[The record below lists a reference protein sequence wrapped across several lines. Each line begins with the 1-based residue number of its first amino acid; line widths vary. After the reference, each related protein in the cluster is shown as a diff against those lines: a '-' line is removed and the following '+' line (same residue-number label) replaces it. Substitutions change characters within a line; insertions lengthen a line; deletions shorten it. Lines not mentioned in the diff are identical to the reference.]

1 MASMSMLV
9 FWVDVDNTLID
20 NDRAKEDFD
29 QHLLADIGPELTKR
43 FWDIYESVRKE
54 REVVDIPLSLRRLR
68 DVVPLTEMDDLTY
81 RHIQSIFYNYPYWQ
95 VLYPGALETLHYL
108 RTIGLPVVVSDGDLV
123 FQAHKIV
130 NSNLS
135 EAVEG
140 RVLLFVHKQE
150 HIEEIKQKFPGDHYV
165 SIDDKPDILFD
176 MKNIMKEQIT
186 TVFVRQGKYAH
197 ATLPDH
203 FTPDIT
209 VDHIGDLRH
218 MPTEQLDSRR

>member
-1 MASMSMLV
+1 MLV

-29 QHLLADIGPELTKR
+29 QHLLSDIGPELTKR
-43 FWDIYESVRKE
+43 FWDIYEAVRKE

-68 DVVPLTEMDDLTY
+68 DEVPLTEMDDLTY
-81 RHIQSIFYNYPYWQ
+81 RHIESIFYNYPYWK
-95 VLYPGALETLHYL
+95 VLYPDALETLHYL

-176 MKNIMKEQIT
+176 MKNIMKEEIT

-197 ATLPDH
+197 ATLPDR

-218 MPTEQLDSRR
+218 ISAEQFDSER